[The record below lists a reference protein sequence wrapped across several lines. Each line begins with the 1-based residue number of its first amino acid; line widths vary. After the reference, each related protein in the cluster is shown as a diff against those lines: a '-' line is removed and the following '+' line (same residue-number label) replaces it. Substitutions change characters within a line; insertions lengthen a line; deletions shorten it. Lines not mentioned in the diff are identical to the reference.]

1 MHRLEF
7 KLYIITF
14 LYRYNNMHIQQCV
27 CIAIAKN
34 IGRCIRTFGC
44 VILSIEQFIVG
55 SIIIVFTTH

>member
-1 MHRLEF
+1 
-7 KLYIITF
+7 
-14 LYRYNNMHIQQCV
+14 MHIQQCV